1 MAIEAKN
8 LILGAGIAGLGASY
22 ALRRRGEISV
32 IVEKDDTYGGLC
44 SCFEIDGF
52 RFDRFV
58 HLSFSKIGVVNEIFN
73 KSCSDIYRHIPNPY
87 NLYKGI
93 WIKHPA
99 QNNLYPLSEEEK
111 KLIVDDFIKRP
122 PVEGTVVKNY
132 EDWLRL
138 QFGNYF
144 AEHFPMVYTRK
155 YWRKEAKEL
164 RTEWAGSRVYQPSVD
179 EVIAGCNT
187 QETPITYYAKEMRY
201 PQKGGYKSYLK
212 ELVKDADVRYHFEVK
227 RIDTLNKKVYFT
239 NDETAKYERLIS
251 SLPLPFVAQICN
263 APSDILEAAQK
274 LECTSGYHVSVGL
287 KTKNIPPYLW
297 WYIYDEDI
305 LASRV
310 YSPSLKSPDNAPEG
324 CSSLQFEVSCK
335 EGDYSERELLN
346 GTVGKMV
353 SLGVINEED
362 VLFVHIGFE
371 KYANITFTEPIYE
384 ARKMVREYLLSKG
397 IHTIGRFG
405 EWDYLWSDQSL
416 MSGVN
421 IIHNI

>member
-1 MAIEAKN
+1 MGIYAKN

-22 ALRRRGEISV
+22 ALQKKGECSV
-32 IVEKDDTYGGLC
+32 IIEKDSTYGGLC

-58 HLSFSKIGVVNEIFN
+58 HLSFSKIDEVNDIFS
-73 KSCSDIYRHIPNPY
+73 KSCPEIYRHIPNPY

-111 KLIVDDFIKRP
+111 KLIVDDLIKRP
-122 PVEGTVVKNY
+122 PVEEAIVRNY

-155 YWRKEAKEL
+155 YWRKQANEL

-201 PQKGGYKSYLK
+201 PKKGGYKSYLR
-212 ELVKDADVRYHFEVK
+212 ELAKDADIRYHYEVR
-227 RIDTLNKKVYFT
+227 RIDTLNKIVFFF
-239 NDETAKYERLIS
+239 NGETAKYDRLIS
-251 SLPLPFVAQICN
+251 SLPLPLVAQMCN
-263 APSDILEAAQK
+263 APNDVLISAQK
-274 LECTSGYHVSVGL
+274 LECTSGYHISIGL
-287 KTKNIPPYLW
+287 KSKNIPPYLW

-310 YSPSLKSPDNAPEG
+310 YSPSLKSSDNAPEG
-324 CSSLQFEVSCK
+324 YSSLQFEVSCK
-335 EGDYSERELLN
+335 KNEYTEEELIR

-353 SLGVINEED
+353 DLGILEEKD
-362 VLFVHIGFE
+362 ILFTHVGFE
-371 KYANITFTEPIYE
+371 PFANVIFTEPIYQ
-384 ARKMVREYLLSKG
+384 ARKIVRDWLSSVG
-397 IHTIGRFG
+397 VETIGRYG

-416 MSGVN
+416 MSGIN
-421 IIHNI
+421 I